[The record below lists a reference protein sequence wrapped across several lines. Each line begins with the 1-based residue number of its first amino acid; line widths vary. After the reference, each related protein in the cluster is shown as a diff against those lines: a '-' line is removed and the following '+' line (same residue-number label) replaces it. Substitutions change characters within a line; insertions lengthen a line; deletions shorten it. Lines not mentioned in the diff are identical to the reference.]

1 MMTDQNRFKKHSKLG
16 KKTMDDKTPG
26 LPDFYASVKRIE
38 CLLEEI
44 LFRQIAY
51 NSLSQ
56 EEATEAFKGALKNV
70 NKSMQ
75 ESISNFPSA
84 E

>member
-1 MMTDQNRFKKHSKLG
+1 
-16 KKTMDDKTPG
+16 MDEKNIG

-56 EEATEAFKGALKNV
+56 EEATETFKSALKNV
-70 NKSMQ
+70 NKAM
-75 ESISNFPSA
+75 ENTGLG

>member
-1 MMTDQNRFKKHSKLG
+1 MDEKKFIA
-16 KKTMDDKTPG
+16 
-26 LPDFYASVKRIE
+26 FYTSMKRIE

-56 EEATEAFKGALKNV
+56 EEATDAFKSALKNV
-70 NKSMQ
+70 NKSMEQ
-75 ESISNFPSA
+75 SMSDLG
-84 E
+84 

>member
-1 MMTDQNRFKKHSKLG
+1 MMTDKNRFKKHIKLG

-56 EEATEAFKGALKNV
+56 EEGLKHL
-70 NKSMQ
+70 KL
-75 ESISNFPSA
+75 P
-84 E
+84 

>member
-1 MMTDQNRFKKHSKLG
+1 MDEKK
-16 KKTMDDKTPG
+16 
-26 LPDFYASVKRIE
+26 PDAFYSSVKRIE

-56 EEATEAFKGALKNV
+56 EEATEAFKSALNNV
-70 NKSMQ
+70 KKSM
-75 ESISNFPSA
+75 EKSISDP

>member
-1 MMTDQNRFKKHSKLG
+1 MEEKS
-16 KKTMDDKTPG
+16 PG

-56 EEATEAFKGALKNV
+56 EEATETFKSALKNV

-75 ESISNFPSA
+75 DAIANFPSG
-84 E
+84 

>member
-1 MMTDQNRFKKHSKLG
+1 
-16 KKTMDDKTPG
+16 MDEKNIG
-26 LPDFYASVKRIE
+26 LPDFNASVKRIE

-56 EEATEAFKGALKNV
+56 EEGLKHL
-70 NKSMQ
+70 KL
-75 ESISNFPSA
+75 P
-84 E
+84 

>member
-1 MMTDQNRFKKHSKLG
+1 MKNTLQVPRPAVNWLKNMDEKHFIA
-16 KKTMDDKTPG
+16 
-26 LPDFYASVKRIE
+26 FYTSAKRIE

-56 EEATEAFKGALKNV
+56 EEATQAFQDSLKNV

-75 ESISNFPSA
+75 ENMPGL